1 MSLPFNQRYKRSD
14 ERSSVTSLGELV
26 RTVLNKTESA
36 SGRFG
41 IWHITDDFGIKGFA
55 CSGSATERRRFSR
68 LYLQSNTTR
77 RRFQLC
83 CAHFRCAGFRQ
94 ARSAGD
100 RLLELSK
107 TFGLSILS
115 ESSMDSSLA
124 PLILRAPRFVSL
136 GIEITKPEEE
146 LLQGLPKDRK
156 RLIHRFSSG
165 AFRVQIDRGE
175 SFIREFHDRYHV
187 PSMRTSHG
195 EEASIYSTVRMLRRN
210 PNAEMIRL
218 FQGEQ
223 CIAAGVSEKVGA
235 EYRLHKTGWLD
246 GSQTLRDEGV
256 QAFRVWSAIRRARQ
270 LGCQRLDLGGTPPF
284 LLDGLFNYKMRWN
297 SCLDTKRIAW
307 GMHHL
312 LFDPTHPE
320 VQAFFS
326 RHPMIIVDRMGELGI
341 CSSTSPKLH
350 GIKPNILRSFKSWWR
365 LVSPEQA
372 ADRRLPLGPT
382 DRMPSGWFVEEP
394 IE

>member
-1 MSLPFNQRYKRSD
+1 M
-14 ERSSVTSLGELV
+14 TSLCELV

-41 IWHITDDFGIKGFA
+41 IWHITDTLGKKGFA
-55 CSGSATERRRFSR
+55 STGSANERRRFAR

-77 RRFQLC
+77 RRFQLS
-83 CAHFRCAGFRQ
+83 CAQFRCAGFRQ
-94 ARSAGD
+94 ARSASD

-107 TFGLSILS
+107 TFGLSVLS
-115 ESSMDSSLA
+115 ESSMDRSLA
-124 PLILRAPRFVSL
+124 TLILRVPRFVSL
-136 GIEITKPEEE
+136 GIDLTESEDE
-146 LLQGLPKDRK
+146 LLRGLPKDRR
-156 RLIHRFSSG
+156 RLINRFSSSLY
-165 AFRVQIDRGE
+165 RSKIDLGD
-175 SFIREFHDRYHV
+175 SFAREFHDRYHA
-187 PSMRTSHG
+187 PSMRSSHG
-195 EEASIYSTVRMLRRN
+195 EEASIYSTQEIRRILRK

-223 CIAAGVSEKVGA
+223 CIAAGISEKVGA

-326 RHPMIIVDRMGELGI
+326 RQPMIIVDRMGELGI

-382 DRMPSGWFVEEP
+382 DRMPSGWFIEEP
-394 IE
+394 LD

>member
-1 MSLPFNQRYKRSD
+1 M
-14 ERSSVTSLGELV
+14 TSLGELV

-41 IWHITDDFGIKGFA
+41 IWHISDDFGIKGFA
-55 CSGSATERRRFSR
+55 CTGSATERRRFSR

-77 RRFQLC
+77 RRFQLS
-83 CAHFRCAGFRQ
+83 CAQFRCAGFRQ
-94 ARSAGD
+94 ARSASD

-107 TFGLSILS
+107 TFGLSVLS
-115 ESSMDSSLA
+115 ESSMDRSLA
-124 PLILRAPRFVSL
+124 TLILRVPRFVSL
-136 GIEITKPEEE
+136 GIDLTESEDE
-146 LLQGLPKDRK
+146 LLRGLPKDRR
-156 RLIHRFSSG
+156 RLINRFSSSLY
-165 AFRVQIDRGE
+165 RSKIDLGD
-175 SFIREFHDRYHV
+175 SFAREFHDRYHA
-187 PSMRTSHG
+187 PSMRSSHG
-195 EEASIYSTVRMLRRN
+195 EEASIYSTQEIRRILRK
-210 PNAEMIRL
+210 PNAEMLQL
-218 FQGEQ
+218 FRGEQ

-326 RHPMIIVDRMGELGI
+326 RQPMIIVDRMGELGI

-382 DRMPSGWFVEEP
+382 DRMPSGWFIEEP
-394 IE
+394 LD

>member
-1 MSLPFNQRYKRSD
+1 M
-14 ERSSVTSLGELV
+14 SLGELV
-26 RTVLNKTESA
+26 RAVLSKTESA

-55 CSGSATERRRFSR
+55 CTGSATERRRFSR

-77 RRFQLC
+77 RRFQLSG
-83 CAHFRCAGFRQ
+83 AQLICAGLRQ
-94 ARSAGD
+94 TRSVSA

-107 TFGLSILS
+107 TFGLSVLS
-115 ESSMDSSLA
+115 DSSLDGSVA
-124 PLILRAPRFVSL
+124 PYLLRVPRFVAL
-136 GIEITKPEEE
+136 GIDLTDSDDE
-146 LLQGLPKDRK
+146 LLQGLPKDRR
-156 RLIHRFSSG
+156 RLINRFSTNSFHAKIERGG
-165 AFRVQIDRGE
+165 AFT
-175 SFIREFHDRYHV
+175 REFHDRYHV
-187 PSMRTSHG
+187 PSMRISHG

-223 CIAAGVSEKVGA
+223 CIAAGISEKVGA
-235 EYRLHKTGWLD
+235 DYRLHKTGWLD
-246 GSQTLRDEGV
+246 GSQTIRDEGV

-326 RHPMIIVDRMGELGI
+326 RQPMIIVDRMGELGI
-341 CSSTSPKLH
+341 CSTTSPKLH

-365 LVSPEQA
+365 LVSPVEA
-372 ADRRLPLGPT
+372 ADRRLPLEPM

-394 IE
+394 ID